1 MINKKEKKGKSIPY
15 DMHASSKKQKHFID
29 KRKDRDTS

>member
-1 MINKKEKKGKSIPY
+1 MINKKKKVRVPY